1 MGASRSGNCRAQ
13 AIDPR
18 RGPAGLRDTAFLHE
32 FGFPASHLPEWG
44 GALLSEAM
52 NDEARAL
59 RLSAWIRG
67 LAQAPAQDHGGVELI
82 PLRIGRATRTR
93 ELLLREALSAGV
105 LELRERGAGADEV
118 EAVNR
123 GGEPVLILEGQP
135 LQVRDP
141 DRVAA
146 GSIFVPPLAV
156 VSVAAGPVDPRRS
169 RVRAPEPGRGQGGD
183 GVPDARR
190 GRRPLRE
197 HRPRARPGRD
207 RRPLARPAPRPRGR
221 GPSGGVEGTR
231 AVGRPGLGRGRARGG
246 RRAGPSGGGLDGG
259 AGRLDGRARVGAGHD
274 PPVARTRARDDDSR
288 RRHRGRS
295 ALARRAPP
303 PPRRLRRVSGPGRRH
318 R

>member
-18 RGPAGLRDTAFLHE
+18 RGPAALRETAFLHE
-32 FGFPASHLPEWG
+32 VDFTAGHRREWG

-82 PLRIGRATRTR
+82 PLRTGRATRSR

-105 LELRERGAGADEV
+105 LELRERRAGAEEV

-135 LQVRDP
+135 LQVLDP

-146 GSIFVPPLAV
+146 GSILVPPLAV
-156 VSVAAGPVDPRRS
+156 VSVAAGPADPRRS
-169 RVRAPEPGRGQGGD
+169 RVRAPEPGRGHD
-183 GVPDARR
+183 GTASPTPTAAVGHSESIGLVRGQVGIVALSR
-190 GRRPLRE
+190 GRLLGLEVAGHPAAWRALAPWAVPAWVEAALAADAGPD
-197 HRPRARPGRD
+197 PRAAASTAERGAWMDALASARITTRPSR
-207 RRPLARPAPRPRGR
+207 
-221 GPSGGVEGTR
+221 
-231 AVGRPGLGRGRARGG
+231 GLGREMTIRGDGIEGEALWHEGR
-246 RRAGPSGGGLDGG
+246 PLH
-259 AGRLDGRARVGAGHD
+259 L
-274 PPVARTRARDDDSR
+274 VAYA
-288 RRHRGRS
+288 
-295 ALARRAPP
+295 
-303 PPRRLRRVSGPGRRH
+303 V
-318 R
+318 